1 MSVLNEN
8 KKKYKK
14 VLISMK
20 DDFREV
26 VKHVLVRLFEV
37 NVDQNIKRIYIDIN
51 SALSILFRY
60 ESIDDGKLLA
70 KISGIIEKFMVTHL
84 DRGLDIIFL
93 YTLETSLVHKT
104 IYPEW
109 CSARNKRVELRNS
122 EFIKK
127 LLVNFSAYSAKNN
140 HIRVINCKGVH
151 PALIINKLEK
161 FTTTGCL
168 VLSRDNVHRCI
179 SRPTVSLFN
188 GVDWIQFNV
197 QNRPM
202 PDKIEQLRNPDKFL
216 PYYLAMKGDTR
227 NEYKGLAGMGKV
239 RTVDYINSNRIK
251 IVSDIE
257 HKHSEFF
264 KEFLPLYDMV
274 AMENKL
280 NELGVTVD
288 SILGK

>member
-1 MSVLNEN
+1 MSVLNKN
-8 KKKYKK
+8 KKKYNKD
-14 VLISMK
+14 LISMK

-26 VKHVLVRLFEV
+26 VKYVLTRLFEV
-37 NVDQNIKRIYIDIN
+37 HIDQNIKRVYIDIN

-60 ESIDDGKLLA
+60 DSIDDGNLLL
-70 KISGIIEKFMVTHL
+70 KMSGIIEKFMVKHL
-84 DRGLDIIFL
+84 DRGLDVIFL

-109 CSARNKRVELRNS
+109 CSSRNKRVELRNS

-140 HIRVINCKGVH
+140 HIRVINCKEAH

-161 FTTTGCL
+161 FMTTGCL

-197 QNRPM
+197 PNRPM

-216 PYYLAMKGDTR
+216 PYYFALKGDTR
-227 NEYKGLAGMGKV
+227 NEYKGLSGMGKI

-257 HKHSEFF
+257 HKHSEFC
-264 KEFLPLYDMV
+264 KGHLALYDMK

-280 NELGVTVD
+280 EELGVKLD